1 MKTYSIIDLLDNTIE
16 YIKEKELVELEL
28 SGIKVPR
35 IQRDYAQGRKTEGV
49 IRSKFLK
56 SIFKHLLSEND
67 IMELDFVYG
76 STKEL
81 DKKYYFIPLDGQQRL
96 TTLFLL
102 NWLVANKELHNEDL
116 SNIYNKLNNFSYETR
131 PVAKQFCQQL
141 IKFRLGGKSVS
152 SIKETSWF
160 LNSFESDPT
169 IQAMIVMLE
178 AIEQMYNEHNKEL
191 FDRLS
196 TLRFYILPLDGFDL
210 SDELYIKMNA
220 RGKVLSDFENFKAD
234 FVSWMKSDKYDHTN
248 KFHAKV
254 DYHSQSIPHYLR
266 IASKL
271 DNEWSDLFWQN
282 KSDYD
287 ACYFAF
293 ITRFILVQHIIKTS
307 NSATELVETS
317 IFKRFTNLREGKLDF
332 KYNGFEEFEDIID
345 FDSIVDLEKV
355 LDQYANNFES
365 IHNNLAP
372 LWNKS
377 NNWKLYSLDIIPRQ
391 YAFYCGAVS
400 YLSKYDYNEIAFK
413 EWMRVVWNI
422 VIDPTIRTFP
432 AAVSSIRN
440 IVVPLGKYAN
450 DVLNDILVQEVQNDF
465 VNEIINNEFYQS
477 RLYQEIEKARLIQL
491 NPNVKDIIESLE
503 AHPMFKGHIA
513 FILNINDEQ
522 DALDLKSAVSTL
534 IIDEIGNPGK
544 PSNYQWLRAVLILN
558 TDLTDYLMSGKDLVL
573 NDGSFEQW
581 NSLINNELKSGFYE
595 FLKRGKDIGL
605 TVIKNT
611 VSDYQQVNNHW
622 LYNLVKENIVCDG
635 KDYSLIDYSESKKI
649 KRYGEEIY
657 LFNKSIWTEGNIIL
671 STNRNQLI
679 EDILENNNFSFDWEW
694 GNIAGKYF
702 RGYKPYISFKSI
714 DTKFGVVY
722 DISRIYLQ
730 IDSEQLKSLPKDSQ
744 QFVKDNYVTNED
756 QNNVIYFSD
765 DYITNQE
772 ILIEIDKL
780 ITN

>member
-56 SIFKHLLSEND
+56 AIFKHLLSEND

-116 SNIYNKLNNFSYETR
+116 TNFYNKLNNFSYETR

-141 IKFRLGGKSVS
+141 MKFRLGGNSVS
-152 SIKETSWF
+152 AIKETSWF

-178 AIEQMYNEHNKEL
+178 AVEQMYNEHNKEL
-191 FDRLS
+191 FDRLG

-234 FVSWMKSDKYDHTN
+234 FVSWMKSEKYDHAN

-317 IFKRFTNLREGKLDF
+317 IFKRFTNLKEGKLDF
-332 KYNGFEEFEDIID
+332 KYNGFEEFEDIIT
-345 FDSIVDLEKV
+345 FDTIIDLEKV

-365 IHNNLAP
+365 IHKNLAP

-391 YAFYCGAVS
+391 YSLYCGAVS
-400 YLSKYDYNEIAFK
+400 YLSKYDYDESAFK
-413 EWMRVVWNI
+413 EWIRVVWNI
-422 VIDPTIRTFP
+422 VIDPTIRTFA

-440 IVVPLGKYAN
+440 IVAPLSKYSGY
-450 DVLNDILVQEVQNDF
+450 VLNDILKQEVQNDF
-465 VNEIINNEFYQS
+465 ANEIINNDFYQS
-477 RLYQEIEKARLIQL
+477 ILYQEIEKARLIHL
-491 NPNVKDIIESLE
+491 YPNVKDIIESLE

-513 FILNINDEQ
+513 FILNVNNEQ
-522 DALDLKSAVSTL
+522 DALDLKDAVSTL
-534 IIDEIGNPGK
+534 IIDEKGNLGK
-544 PSNYQWLRAVLILN
+544 PSNYHWLRAVLILN
-558 TDLTDYLMSGKDLVL
+558 KDLTDYLLSGKDLVL

-581 NSLINNELKSGFYE
+581 NSLINNELKTGFYD
-595 FLKRGKDIGL
+595 FLKQGKDVGL
-605 TVIKNT
+605 SVIKNI
-611 VSDYQQVNNHW
+611 VNDYQLENNQW
-622 LYNLVKENIVCDG
+622 LYNLVKETIFDNG
-635 KDYSLIDYSESKKI
+635 NEYSLLDYSESKKV

-671 STNRNQLI
+671 STDRNQLI
-679 EDILENNNFSFDWEW
+679 EDILNHDNFCFDWEW
-694 GNIAGKYF
+694 GNVNGKYF
-702 RGYKPYISFKSI
+702 RGYRPYVSYKLNTL
-714 DTKFGVVY
+714 DFGVVY
-722 DISRIYLQ
+722 DINTIYLQ
-730 IDSEQLKSLPKDSQ
+730 IDTEQLKSFPQSAQ
-744 QFVKDNYVTNED
+744 QYVKDNYSTIDYENTI
-756 QNNVIYFSD
+756 IYLSD
-765 DYITNQE
+765 DYTTNEE
-772 ILIEIDKL
+772 ILKEIDKL
-780 ITN
+780 NTI

>member
-56 SIFKHLLSEND
+56 AIFKHLLSEND

-116 SNIYNKLNNFSYETR
+116 TNFYNKLNNFSYETR

-141 IKFRLGGKSVS
+141 MKFRLGGNSVS
-152 SIKETSWF
+152 TIKETSWF

-178 AIEQMYNEHNKEL
+178 AVEQMYNEHNKEL
-191 FDRLS
+191 FDRLG

-220 RGKVLSDFENFKAD
+220 RGKILSDFENFKAD
-234 FVSWMKSDKYDHTN
+234 FVSWMKSEKYDHAN

-317 IFKRFTNLREGKLDF
+317 IFKRFTNLKEGKLDF
-332 KYNGFEEFEDIID
+332 KYNGFEEFEDIIT
-345 FDSIVDLEKV
+345 FDTIIDLEKV

-365 IHNNLAP
+365 IHKNLAP

-391 YAFYCGAVS
+391 YSLYCGAVS
-400 YLSKYDYNEIAFK
+400 YLSKYDYDEIAFK
-413 EWMRVVWNI
+413 EWIRVVWNI
-422 VIDPTIRTFP
+422 VIDPTIRTFA

-440 IVVPLGKYAN
+440 IVAPLSNFAG
-450 DVLNDILVQEVQNDF
+450 DVLNDILKQEVQNDF
-465 VNEIINNEFYQS
+465 ANEIINNDFYQS
-477 RLYQEIEKARLIQL
+477 RLYQEIEKARLIHL
-491 NPNVKDIIESLE
+491 YPNLKDIIESLE

-513 FILNINDEQ
+513 FILNVNNEQ
-522 DALDLKSAVSTL
+522 DALDLKDAVSTL
-534 IIDEIGNPGK
+534 IIDEKGNPGK
-544 PSNYQWLRAVLILN
+544 PSNYHWLRAVLILN
-558 TDLTDYLMSGKDLVL
+558 KDLTDYIMSGKDLVL

-581 NSLINNELKSGFYE
+581 NSLINNELKTGFYD
-595 FLKRGKDIGL
+595 FLKQGKDIGL
-605 TVIKNT
+605 SVIKNI
-611 VSDYQQVNNHW
+611 VDNYQRENNHW
-622 LYNLVKENIVCDG
+622 LFNLVKETIVDNG
-635 KDYSLIDYSESKKI
+635 NEYSLLDYSESKKV

-671 STNRNQLI
+671 STNRNKKI
-679 EDILENNNFSFDWEW
+679 EDILLNNNFSFDWEW
-694 GNIAGKYF
+694 GNINGKYF
-702 RGYKPYISFKSI
+702 RGYKPYVSYKSNTL
-714 DTKFGVVY
+714 DFGVVF
-722 DISRIYLQ
+722 DINRIYLQ
-730 IDSEQLKSLPKDSQ
+730 IGREQLKSFPHATQ
-744 QFVKDNYVTNED
+744 QYVEDNYSTNNDE
-756 QNNVIYFSD
+756 NNIIYFSD
-765 DYITNQE
+765 DYTTNEE
-772 ILIEIDKL
+772 ILKEIDKL
-780 ITN
+780 NTI

>member
-16 YIKEKELVELEL
+16 YIKEKELVEIEL

-56 SIFKHLLSEND
+56 AIFKHLLSEND

-102 NWLVANKELHNEDL
+102 NWFVANKELHNEDVT
-116 SNIYNKLNNFSYETR
+116 NFYNKLNNFSYETR

-141 IKFRLGGKSVS
+141 IKFKLGGNSVS

-178 AIEQMYNEHNKEL
+178 AVEQMYNEHNKEL

-234 FVSWMKSDKYDHTN
+234 FVSWMKSDKYDHVN
-248 KFHAKV
+248 KFHTKL

-287 ACYFAF
+287 VCYFAF
-293 ITRFILVQHIIKTS
+293 ITRFILVQHIINTS
-307 NSATELVETS
+307 ISATELVETS
-317 IFKRFTNLREGKLDF
+317 IFKRFTNLKESKLDF

-345 FDSIVDLEKV
+345 FDTIVDLEKV
-355 LDQYANNFES
+355 LDQYAKNFES
-365 IHNNLAP
+365 IHKNLAP

-377 NNWKLYSLDIIPRQ
+377 NSWKLYSLDIIPRQ
-391 YAFYCGAVS
+391 YSLYCGAVS
-400 YLSKYDYNEIAFK
+400 YLAKYDYNDIAFK

-422 VIDPTIRTFP
+422 VIDPTIRTFA

-440 IVVPLGKYAN
+440 IVAPLSKYAGN
-450 DVLNDILVQEVQNDF
+450 VLNDILRQEVQNDF
-465 VNEIINNEFYQS
+465 TNEIINNDFYQS

-491 NPNVKDIIESLE
+491 FPNVKDVIENLE
-503 AHPMFKGHIA
+503 SHPMFKGHIA
-513 FILNINDEQ
+513 FILNINSEQ
-522 DALDLKSAVSTL
+522 EAFDMKDAISTL
-534 IIDEIGNPGK
+534 IIDEKGNPGK
-544 PSNYQWLRAVLILN
+544 PSNYHWLRAVLILN
-558 TDLTDYLMSGKDLVL
+558 KDLTDYIMSGKDLVL
-573 NDGSFEQW
+573 NDGSFEQL
-581 NSLINNELKSGFYE
+581 NSLINNELKTGFYE
-595 FLKRGKDIGL
+595 FLKQGKDVGL
-605 TVIKNT
+605 SIIKNI
-611 VSDYQQVNNHW
+611 VNDYQQANNHW
-622 LYNLVKENIVCDG
+622 LYNLVKETIVKNG
-635 KDYSLIDYSESKKI
+635 NEYSLIDYSESKKI
-649 KRYGEEIY
+649 KKYGEEIY

-671 STNRNQLI
+671 STDRNQLI
-679 EDILENNNFSFDWEW
+679 ENILVNNNFSFDWDW
-694 GNIAGKYF
+694 GNVNGKYF
-702 RGYKPYISFKSI
+702 RGYRPYISYKSG
-714 DTKFGVVY
+714 TLEFGVVY
-722 DISRIYLQ
+722 DINRIYLQ
-730 IDSEQLKSLPKDSQ
+730 IGREQLKSLPQSTQ
-744 QFVKDNYVTNED
+744 QYVENYYSTNED
-756 QNNVIYFSD
+756 EDNIIYFSD
-765 DYITNQE
+765 DYTINEE
-772 ILIEIDKL
+772 ILKEIDKL
-780 ITN
+780 NTI

>member
-16 YIKEKELVELEL
+16 YIKEKELVEIEL

-56 SIFKHLLSEND
+56 AIFKHLLSEND

-102 NWLVANKELHNEDL
+102 NWFVANKELHNEDL
-116 SNIYNKLNNFSYETR
+116 TNFYNKLNNFSYETR

-141 IKFRLGGKSVS
+141 IKFRLGGNSVS

-234 FVSWMKSDKYDHTN
+234 FVSWMKSDKYHHAN

-287 ACYFAF
+287 VCYFAF
-293 ITRFILVQHIIKTS
+293 ITRFILVQHIINTS
-307 NSATELVETS
+307 ISATELVETS
-317 IFKRFTNLREGKLDF
+317 IFKRFTNLKESKIDF

-345 FDSIVDLEKV
+345 FDTIVDLEKV

-365 IHNNLAP
+365 IHKNLAP

-377 NNWKLYSLDIIPRQ
+377 NSWKLYSLDIIPRQ
-391 YAFYCGAVS
+391 YSLYCGAVS
-400 YLSKYDYNEIAFK
+400 YLAKYDYNDIAFK

-422 VIDPTIRTFP
+422 VIDPTIRTFA

-440 IVVPLGKYAN
+440 IVAPLSKYAGN
-450 DVLNDILVQEVQNDF
+450 VLNDILRQEVQNDF
-465 VNEIINNEFYQS
+465 TNEIINNDFYQS
-477 RLYQEIEKARLIQL
+477 RLYQEIEKARLIHL
-491 NPNVKDIIESLE
+491 YPNLKDIIESLE

-513 FILNINDEQ
+513 FILNVNNEQ
-522 DALDLKSAVSTL
+522 DALDLKDAVSTL
-534 IIDEIGNPGK
+534 IIDEKGNPGK
-544 PSNYQWLRAVLILN
+544 PSNYHWLRAVLILN
-558 TDLTDYLMSGKDLVL
+558 KDLTDYLLSGKDLVL

-581 NSLINNELKSGFYE
+581 NSLINNELKTGFYD
-595 FLKRGKDIGL
+595 FLKQGKDVGL
-605 TVIKNT
+605 SIIKNIIK
-611 VSDYQQVNNHW
+611 DYQQSNNHW
-622 LYNLVKENIVCDG
+622 LYNLVKETIFDNG
-635 KDYSLIDYSESKKI
+635 NEYSLLDYSESKKV

-671 STNRNQLI
+671 STDRNQLI
-679 EDILENNNFSFDWEW
+679 EDILTHDNFFFDWEW
-694 GNIAGKYF
+694 GNINGKYF
-702 RGYKPYISFKSI
+702 RGYRPYVSYKLNTL
-714 DTKFGVVY
+714 DFGVVY
-722 DISRIYLQ
+722 DINRIYLQ
-730 IDSEQLKSLPKDSQ
+730 IDTVQLKSFPQSAQ
-744 QFVKDNYVTNED
+744 QYVKDNYSTNDYE
-756 QNNVIYFSD
+756 NTIIYLSD
-765 DYITNQE
+765 DYTTNEE
-772 ILIEIDKL
+772 ILKEIDKL
-780 ITN
+780 NTI